1 MVAFARRSFPRVAWL
16 VALAALACGGGSDS
30 VGTAPSAPT
39 TPTTPTTPALDTT
52 GFLEFVAG
60 TAPLVIVAPHG
71 GALRPTN
78 IPDRTCTGCEVLADA
93 NTADLAR
100 KVADAVALKL
110 GQRPFLAINH
120 LHRVK
125 FDGNRDQTEATGGNA
140 ILNGVWDTWQ
150 TSLDSA
156 RVRAARIGGRSLYI
170 ELHGHAHAIARIELG
185 YLLSGSQLRMTDS
198 ALAIGQFLRQTSIAK
213 LATDARSGASGTALL
228 RGAPSLGGLLV
239 AAGYPTVPSPA
250 DVAPKDGES
259 YFTGGY
265 NTVRHG
271 SLNGGVTDAIQIE
284 CYSTGIRDT
293 DANRAAFATVLA
305 NALAEFL
312 KKQYGWPTAAR

>member
-1 MVAFARRSFPRVAWL
+1 MSVLALLPVRRVASL
-16 VALAALACGGGSDS
+16 LCLAAVACGGSSG
-30 VGTAPSAPT
+30 GTAPATPSTPS
-39 TPTTPTTPALDTT
+39 TPTIPTTPALDTT
-52 GFLEFVAG
+52 GFLEFGPG

-71 GALRPTN
+71 GALRPSN

-93 NTADLAR
+93 NTVDLAR
-100 KVADAVALKL
+100 KVADAVAQKL
-110 GQRPFLAINH
+110 GQRPFLALNH
-120 LHRVK
+120 LHRSK

-185 YLLSGSQLRMTDS
+185 YLLTASQLRLTDS
-198 ALAIGQFLRQTSIAK
+198 ALTIGQFLRQTSIAR
-213 LATDARSGASGTALL
+213 LTTDARSGTTGPALL

-239 AAGYPTVPSPA
+239 AAGYPAVPSPA

-271 SLNGGVTDAIQIE
+271 SLNGGLTDAIQIE
-284 CYSTGIRDT
+284 CYSAGIRDT
-293 DANRAAFATVLA
+293 EANRAAFAEALA
-305 NALAEFL
+305 GALAEFL
-312 KKQYGWPTAAR
+312 KKQYGWPPA